1 MALDIKLTL
10 TITVRRVQA
19 STVPTD
25 RHEISDATLAAR
37 TADLIAVPR
46 LAEANSFVLH
56 APLELLARTAL
67 LPYVDPASRHHARD
81 RISEIAASYAL
92 FEPADFPARHRSFE
106 GVVDAVA
113 HLVDAMRAND
123 LAGADEAADWLG
135 THLSPIELT
144 DALADSIL
152 GSLAAA
158 AHAPIFFWLTRRV
171 NPRSNLTGR
180 LLRPLVRELTRHS
193 AKQLHWIDTPT
204 GDASTSEFPAVTGND
219 MTAALAATPRLG
231 EGPSNSIAPTMS
243 RVDSAELATALLGPV
258 CGTGEIGD
266 RGRAVMRAAAWSM
279 LGEPPT
285 HSAYGWTHALTMSQA
300 AIGIARS
307 CDRPSRALETAA
319 TYVMGFRASLAVN
332 PLIDGFEPDRVVAP
346 LSEAFSDG
354 PDAAA
359 AAAWHFPV
367 ARRAELITHL
377 ATGAAA
383 HPDAHQAKYT
393 LACLDAVGDDPQS
406 ARLYL
411 TAAAKLAGYW
421 ASIATPNGH

>member
-1 MALDIKLTL
+1 MQ
-10 TITVRRVQA
+10 V
-19 STVPTD
+19 STVPTTD
-25 RHEISDATLAAR
+25 RHEISDATLTAQ

-67 LPYVDPASRHHARD
+67 LPYVDPASRHRARD
-81 RISEIAASYAL
+81 RISEIAASYVSL
-92 FEPADFPARHRSFE
+92 EPADFPARHRAFE

-152 GSLAAA
+152 SSLAAA

-204 GDASTSEFPAVTGND
+204 CDTPTGDAPTSAFPSATGND
-219 MTAALAATPRLG
+219 MTAAMAATPRLG
-231 EGPSNSIAPTMS
+231 VGPSNFIAPTMS
-243 RVDSAELATALLGPV
+243 RIDSAEVAAVLLGPV

-266 RGRAVMRAAAWSM
+266 RGRAVVRAAAWSM

-307 CDRPSRALETAA
+307 CDRPSRALATAA

-332 PLIDGFEPDRVVAP
+332 PLIDGFEPDRVNSS
-346 LSEAFSDG
+346 LSEAFSNG
-354 PDAAA
+354 PDTAA
-359 AAAWHFPV
+359 AAAWHFPTE
-367 ARRAELITHL
+367 RRAELITHL
-377 ATGAAA
+377 ATSAAA

-393 LACLDAVGDDPQS
+393 LACLDAIGDDPQS

-421 ASIATPNGH
+421 ASIATPNEH